1 VLRVG
6 AESGLVVLDLCGR
19 RREVLLPCDVAVRLA
34 EAIEAAAIFAATEPA
49 PLSRGEV
56 WGCQV
61 ESYDGL
67 VALRFDPP
75 SAGSPSTVPLTPAAA
90 RWLADSIRFKEQQ
103 AEHRLRLVV
112 RNTGRR

>member
-19 RREVLLPCDVAVRLA
+19 RREVLLPCDVALRLA
-34 EAIEAAAIFAATEPA
+34 EAIDGAAKIAESEPA

-56 WGCQV
+56 WGCKV
-61 ESYDGL
+61 ESYDGF

-75 SAGSPSTVPLTPAAA
+75 TVGNPSAVPLTPAAA

-103 AEHRLRLVV
+103 AEYKMRFVFQ
-112 RNTGRR
+112 GG